1 MVVRGVLF
9 LLLCFTENVPAST
22 HFLFSDCTTNSEG
35 VEPPSIAGTVR
46 QVRVVT
52 IAEEVKTGEGLVPG
66 DQLVFDLFDEGSLA
80 AEIDRLGRNVNGTV
94 SVRGRIAGYPLATI
108 LVSTTEGRTLASID
122 IPELGESYAI
132 SGGSDGTHI
141 LTDLD
146 ATQMDFL
153 EDSPP
158 LIAAGAGLTELVW
171 PPSEETEPL
180 KGPLDPATIDILV
193 VYTPAARTWANNSG
207 GGIANVISQAMEKG
221 QLALDNSNTTLTVRL
236 AHSAEISY
244 TESGD
249 SGTDLDRLTSSVD
262 GYMDTVGTLR
272 TQYKAD
278 LVCLFA
284 SVSDTGGIAW
294 LLGRSG
300 GDPSTGFSLVRV
312 QQAASGYTQIHEMGH
327 NMACGHH
334 KQQTTQPG
342 PGLFDYSAGWRWT
355 GTDGGRYCSVMTY
368 ASGSYFADGLNHT
381 TVGYFSNPAI
391 SYKGL
396 PTGHSD
402 DGDNARTIREVK
414 HAVAAYRNN
423 KVPLTPNLIHP
434 ANGASGMTQ
443 NPTLKASAFSD
454 PDGDSHANSQWQVDN
469 NSDFSSPEWD
479 SGNTF
484 AAGTEVTVPS
494 NRLNTSTRYSWR
506 VRYKDSFGD
515 WSLWSSSRTFTTQ
528 TLYSGGTG
536 TETDPFRIGKVA
548 DWLSLTQ
555 SPDDWKGYFI
565 LTTDLDLSGTTI
577 GPVGSDT
584 ATSAGFQGTT
594 FTGDFNGNR
603 HVIRNPS
610 IQSPNQDYVG
620 LFGYIGSG
628 GRIRNLG
635 ILGAT
640 ILGGKNVGGLAA
652 WNERGT
658 LSQCYA
664 IGTIVGTE
672 SVGGLAGC
680 NWIGTIENCYAGG
693 SVTGTKYVGGLVGG
707 NPYYGEI
714 TYCYSS
720 GSVTGS
726 SITGGLT
733 GWNFRGLF
741 TECFW
746 DMQASGQLSSAAGTG
761 KTTAEMMTAATFT
774 EVGWDLVGESA
785 NGTADLWRICTD
797 TVRYP
802 QLSWEFFAERD
813 PACPDGVTIED
824 LLYLASRWMAATPET
839 VGAADLTDDGR
850 VGVEDL
856 AALAEYW
863 IK

>member
-1 MVVRGVLF
+1 
-9 LLLCFTENVPAST
+9 
-22 HFLFSDCTTNSEG
+22 
-35 VEPPSIAGTVR
+35 
-46 QVRVVT
+46 
-52 IAEEVKTGEGLVPG
+52 
-66 DQLVFDLFDEGSLA
+66 
-80 AEIDRLGRNVNGTV
+80 
-94 SVRGRIAGYPLATI
+94 
-108 LVSTTEGRTLASID
+108 
-122 IPELGESYAI
+122 
-132 SGGSDGTHI
+132 
-141 LTDLD
+141 
-146 ATQMDFL
+146 
-153 EDSPP
+153 
-158 LIAAGAGLTELVW
+158 
-171 PPSEETEPL
+171 
-180 KGPLDPATIDILV
+180 PLDPATIDILV
-193 VYTPAARTWANNSG
+193 VYTPAARTWADNSG

-221 QLALDNSNTTLTVRL
+221 QLALDNSNTNLTIRL
-236 AHSAEISY
+236 VHSAEINY

-249 SGTDLDRLTSSVD
+249 SGTDLDRLTNSGD
-262 GYMDTVGTLR
+262 EYMDTVGTLR

-327 NMACGHH
+327 NMGCGHH

-355 GTDGGRYCSVMTY
+355 GTDSGRYCSVMTY
-368 ASGSYFADGLNHT
+368 SSGSYFADGLNHT

-396 PTGHSD
+396 PTGHRD

-414 HAVAAYRNN
+414 HAVAAYRSN
-423 KVPLTPNLIHP
+423 KVPLTPSLINP

-443 NPTLKASAFSD
+443 NPTLKASPFSD
-454 PDGDSHANSQWQVDN
+454 PDGDTHANSQWQVDN

-484 AAGTEVTVPS
+484 AAGTEVTVPF
-494 NRLNTSTRYSWR
+494 NRLNTSTRYFWR

-528 TLYSGGTG
+528 TLYSGGAG
-536 TETDPFRIGKVA
+536 SETDPFRIEKVA

-555 SPDDWKGYFI
+555 SPYDWKGYFI
-565 LTTDLDLSGTTI
+565 LTEDLDLSGMTI
-577 GPVGSDT
+577 GPVAADT
-584 ATSAGFQGTT
+584 ETTAGFQGTK

-603 HVIRNPS
+603 HVIRNLS

-620 LFGYIGSG
+620 LFGYIGPG
-628 GRIRNLG
+628 GRVRNLG
-635 ILGAT
+635 IQGAA

-658 LSQCYA
+658 LSRCYA

-672 SVGGLAGC
+672 SVGGLVGG

-693 SVTGTKYVGGLVGG
+693 SVTGTKYVGGLIGS

-714 TYCYSS
+714 SYCYSS
-720 GSVTGS
+720 GTVTGS

-733 GWNFRGLF
+733 GWNYRGVF

-746 DMQASGQLSSAAGTG
+746 DMQASGQLNSAAGTG
-761 KTTAEMMTAATFT
+761 KTTSEMMTAVTFS
-774 EVGWDLVGESA
+774 EVRWDLVGESD
-785 NGTADLWRICTD
+785 NGTADPWRICGD
-797 TVRYP
+797 GARYP
-802 QLSWEFFAERD
+802 QLSWEFFAKRD
-813 PACPDGVTIED
+813 PACPDGVAIED
-824 LLYLASRWMAATPET
+824 LLYLTSRWMATTPET

-850 VGVEDL
+850 VGIEDL
-856 AALAEYW
+856 AALAENW